1 MGMHVYKLEIPVTP
15 TGGGGVTVCVYGSF
29 ALEYLEV

>member
-15 TGGGGVTVCVYGSF
+15 MGGGVTVCVYGSF